1 MTLVVESMNA
11 TAPVE
16 YDTTGSEPTVA
27 PEPPASEYELHYS
40 DVPFRGQRTIYAA
53 ERAPRRRLP
62 AWKEILLEE
71 GYEDQASEAL
81 EIAELSLPSA
91 VQAIDAMYD

>member
-1 MTLVVESMNA
+1 MTLVAHGMSA

-16 YDTTGSEPTVA
+16 YDTTGLEPTVA
-27 PEPPASEYELHYS
+27 PKPPASEFESHYS

-62 AWKEILLEE
+62 VWKEILLQE

-81 EIAELSLPSA
+81 EIADLSLPSA

>member
-40 DVPFRGQRTIYAA
+40 DVPFRGAA
-53 ERAPRRRLP
+53 HYLCCRASASPKIASLERNPPRGRL
-62 AWKEILLEE
+62 
-71 GYEDQASEAL
+71 
-81 EIAELSLPSA
+81 
-91 VQAIDAMYD
+91 